1 MTFRW
6 MVRPPTS
13 SKQKTDAGGPENFAR
28 IFKAFVIRTSK
39 FALPAHHK
47 AFVIRTSKFAL
58 LAVSFFLSFNFAKA
72 LEVPAAP
79 ASWVNDYAG
88 LLPADERA
96 QLDAKLAE
104 ADKQGTAQIFF
115 AIFTSLENESLED
128 FAIRLAE
135 KWKAGK
141 KGKDN
146 GILVLLF
153 MKERRIRI
161 EVGYGLE
168 SRIPDALAGRIIREM
183 APYFRQNDYFGGLS
197 FAADRL
203 IAAAGGIEVSREP
216 QSSPAN
222 PRQDSSFPWILGL
235 LVFIFFLRAIIPRRP
250 TSGFHLARRG
260 LYHNSVP
267 WWLPFMLSNI
277 ASSSGGR
284 SSSSS
289 DGGGF
294 GGGWGGGGGGSGG
307 GGSDFGGGGGGE
319 FGGGGASGSW

>member
-1 MTFRW
+1 MIFRW
-6 MVRPPTS
+6 MVRPRTS
-13 SKQKTDAGGPENFAR
+13 SNRKTDSGGPEIFAR
-28 IFKAFVIRTSK
+28 IFKARTG
-39 FALPAHHK
+39 
-47 AFVIRTSKFAL
+47 AFDIRTSKFAL

-72 LEVPAAP
+72 LEVPVAP

-96 QLDAKLAE
+96 ELDAKLAA

-115 AIFTSLENESLED
+115 AIFPSLENESLED

-168 SRIPDALAGRIIREM
+168 SRIPDALAGRIIHEM
-183 APYFRQNDYFGGLS
+183 APYFRRNDYFGGLS
-197 FAADRL
+197 LAADRL
-203 IAAAGGIEVSREP
+203 IAAAGGLEVSREP
-216 QSSPAN
+216 ESSPAN

-235 LVFIFFLRAIIPRRP
+235 LIFLFFLRAIIPRRP
-250 TSGFHLARRG
+250 TSGFHLAGKG
-260 LYHNSVP
+260 LYRNSVP

-277 ASSSGGR
+277 ASSSRGR

-294 GGGWGGGGGGSGG
+294 GGGWGGGGSGG
-307 GGSDFGGGGGGE
+307 GGSDFGGGGGGD